1 MRFLGEL
8 FSKRVKN
15 EEPEDL
21 MEIAKVIG
29 PLIDDAAKEIFAS
42 YQMKLLTEPLTYIIP
57 AVWGAKKDG
66 ELTPT
71 QKEISRQIV
80 PVIEQIIQ
88 SLRFKEL
95 TGAQEFAIGFL
106 VRGLIISKT
115 TYMIEVV
122 KNRIIDN
129 TDSRQ
134 HNDYGLEQLE
144 PVGTA

>member
-1 MRFLGEL
+1 MKLLGKV
-8 FSKRVKN
+8 FSTREKN

-21 MEIAKVIG
+21 MEIATVIG
-29 PLIDDAAKEIFAS
+29 PLIDGAAKEIFAS
-42 YQMKLLTEPLTYIIP
+42 HRMKLLTEPLTYIIP

-66 ELTPT
+66 ELTAT
-71 QKEISRQIV
+71 QKEINKQIV

-88 SLRFKEL
+88 SLRFEEL

-106 VRGLIISKT
+106 IRGLIISKT

-122 KNRIIDN
+122 KNRVSYEIDQIEQ
-129 TDSRQ
+129 DE
-134 HNDYGLEQLE
+134 YGLEQLE